1 MTGDGSN
8 SAAKGAARRGRASA
22 PAAGAGAGKVPS
34 KAPSKAAAK
43 RATRHAFA
51 QQAGLLFESPEDV
64 ICGVDEAGRG
74 PLAGPVVAAAVILD
88 PARPI
93 EGLDDSK
100 ALSARTRDVLY
111 DLIVERSLAWCV
123 ASATVEEID
132 TLNILHA
139 TMLAM
144 RRAVEGLPV
153 TPTLAKIDGNRCP
166 VLPVRSEAV
175 IGGDAL
181 VPSISAA
188 SIIAKVTRDR
198 LLLDLHE
205 AHPLYGFDAHAGYG
219 TPQHLAALREHGPC
233 VHHRR
238 SFAPVREA
246 YALQGIV
253 LTGMASAERAADG
266 FEAGDACASS
276 GSSAPF

>member
-1 MTGDGSN
+1 MTEGVTKPRARVKSP
-8 SAAKGAARRGRASA
+8 AAKALSQAAQKRAARQ
-22 PAAGAGAGKVPS
+22 VQ
-34 KAPSKAAAK
+34 
-43 RATRHAFA
+43 A
-51 QQAGLLFESPEDV
+51 QQAGLLFESPDDI

-93 EGLDDSK
+93 KGLDDSK
-100 ALSARTRDVLY
+100 VLTAKARDALY
-111 DLIVERSLAWCV
+111 EQIVERSLAWCA

-144 RRAVEGLPV
+144 RRAVEGLGI

-198 LLLDLHE
+198 MLLELHE
-205 AHPLYGFDAHAGYG
+205 RHPLYGFDAHAGYG
-219 TPQHLAALREHGPC
+219 TPQHLAALRSHGPC
-233 VHHRR
+233 EHHRR

-246 YALQGIV
+246 YALHGIV
-253 LTGMASAERAADG
+253 VPGAAALVSD
-266 FEAGDACASS
+266 ATDLGDDAF
-276 GSSAPF
+276 APA

>member
-1 MTGDGSN
+1 MSEGTSKRAGAKAPAVKSATG
-8 SAAKGAARRGRASA
+8 SARKAPSQAALKIAARRKLAR
-22 PAAGAGAGKVPS
+22 
-34 KAPSKAAAK
+34 
-43 RATRHAFA
+43 
-51 QQAGLLFESPEDV
+51 QAGLLFESPDDV

-93 EGLDDSK
+93 RGLNDSK
-100 ALSARTRDVLY
+100 MLTAKARDSLY
-111 DLIVERSLAWCV
+111 ERIVERSLAWCV

-144 RRAVEGLPV
+144 RRAVEGLSV

-166 VLPVRSEAV
+166 VMSVRSEAV

-198 LLLDLHE
+198 MLLDLHE
-205 AHPLYGFDAHAGYG
+205 RHPHYGFDAHAGYG
-219 TPQHLAALREHGPC
+219 TPQHLEALRTHGPC
-233 VHHRR
+233 EHHRR

-246 YALQGIV
+246 YVLHGIV
-253 LTGMASAERAADG
+253 LPGAATVVSDV
-266 FEAGDACASS
+266 AGVEDDAF
-276 GSSAPF
+276 APR

>member
-1 MTGDGSN
+1 MTEGVTRPRARAKSP
-8 SAAKGAARRGRASA
+8 AAKAAKAAKAAVKSPSQAAQKRAARQIE
-22 PAAGAGAGKVPS
+22 
-34 KAPSKAAAK
+34 
-43 RATRHAFA
+43 A
-51 QQAGLLFESPEDV
+51 QQAGLLFESPDDV

-100 ALSARTRDVLY
+100 ALSAKARDALY
-111 DLIVERSLAWCV
+111 EQIVERSLAWCV

-144 RRAVEGLPV
+144 RRAVEGLSIA
-153 TPTLAKIDGNRCP
+153 PTLAKIDGNRCP

-198 LLLDLHE
+198 MLLELHDR
-205 AHPLYGFDAHAGYG
+205 HPVYGFDAHAGYG
-219 TPQHLAALREHGPC
+219 TPQHLAALRAHGPC
-233 VHHRR
+233 EHHRR

-246 YALQGIV
+246 YALHGIV
-253 LTGMASAERAADG
+253 LPGAATLVSD
-266 FEAGDACASS
+266 AANLDGDAFA
-276 GSSAPF
+276 AA

>member
-1 MTGDGSN
+1 MTDGVT
-8 SAAKGAARRGRASA
+8 KPRGRAKS
-22 PAAGAGAGKVPS
+22 PAAKTTKTTKPAA
-34 KAPSKAAAK
+34 KAPSQAAQK
-43 RATRHAFA
+43 RAVRQIQA
-51 QQAGLLFESPEDV
+51 QQAGLLFESPDDV
-64 ICGVDEAGRG
+64 VCGVDEAGRG

-93 EGLDDSK
+93 AGLDDSK
-100 ALSARTRDVLY
+100 ALSAKARDALY
-111 DLIVERSLAWCV
+111 DQIVERSLAWCV
-123 ASATVEEID
+123 AEASVDEID

-144 RRAVEGLPV
+144 RRAVEGLGI

-198 LLLDLHE
+198 MLMELH
-205 AHPLYGFDAHAGYG
+205 ARHPVYGFDAHAGYG
-219 TPQHLAALREHGPC
+219 TAQHLAALRTHGPC
-233 VHHRR
+233 EHHRR

-246 YALQGIV
+246 YALHGIV
-253 LTGMASAERAADG
+253 PPGAADP
-266 FEAGDACASS
+266 GDDAFTPA
-276 GSSAPF
+276 

>member
-1 MTGDGSN
+1 MSEGITKRTK
-8 SAAKGAARRGRASA
+8 AAKA
-22 PAAGAGAGKVPS
+22 
-34 KAPSKAAAK
+34 KAPSQAAQK
-43 RATRHAFA
+43 RAIRLQLAE
-51 QQAGLLFESPEDV
+51 QAGLLFESPEDI

-93 EGLDDSK
+93 AGLDDSK
-100 ALSARTRDVLY
+100 ALTAKSRDALY

-123 ASATVEEID
+123 AKASVEEID

-144 RRAVEGLPV
+144 RRAVEGLSV

-181 VPSISAA
+181 VPAISAA

-198 LLLDLHE
+198 MLLELHT
-205 AHPLYGFDAHAGYG
+205 AFPAYGFDAHAGYG
-219 TPQHLAALREHGPC
+219 TPQHLAALRAHGPC
-233 VHHRR
+233 AHHRR

-246 YALQGIV
+246 YELHGVIV
-253 LTGMASAERAADG
+253 SA
-266 FEAGDACASS
+266 
-276 GSSAPF
+276 

>member
-1 MTGDGSN
+1 MSEGPIKRIR
-8 SAAKGAARRGRASA
+8 AKA
-22 PAAGAGAGKVPS
+22 PAAKTAGKAARQS
-34 KAPSKAAAK
+34 AAKAPSKAAEK
-43 RATRHAFA
+43 RASRQMWAE
-51 QQAGLLFESPEDV
+51 QAGLLFESPDDI

-74 PLAGPVVAAAVILD
+74 PLAGPVTAAAVILD

-93 EGLDDSK
+93 AGLDDSK
-100 ALSARTRDVLY
+100 VLTAKAREALY
-111 DLIVERSLAWCV
+111 ELIVERSLAWCV
-123 ASATVEEID
+123 ASASVEEID

-144 RRAVEGLPV
+144 RRAVEGLGV
-153 TPTLAKIDGNRCP
+153 MPTLAKIDGNRCP

-198 LLLDLHE
+198 LLLELHE
-205 AHPLYGFDAHAGYG
+205 TFPVYGFDAHAGYG
-219 TPQHLAALREHGPC
+219 TAQHLAALRAHGPC

-238 SFAPVREA
+238 SFAPVRDA
-246 YALQGIV
+246 YALHGLALPGV
-253 LTGMASAERAADG
+253 ATLVSDV
-266 FEAGDACASS
+266 AGLDDDAF
-276 GSSAPF
+276 APA

>member
-1 MTGDGSN
+1 MSEGTVKRPKAAPKGS
-8 SAAKGAARRGRASA
+8 
-22 PAAGAGAGKVPS
+22 P
-34 KAPSKAAAK
+34 KAAAK
-43 RATRHAFA
+43 PKAPSQAAQKRAMRLQLAE
-51 QQAGLLFESPEDV
+51 QAGLLFESPEDV

-93 EGLDDSK
+93 AGLDDSK
-100 ALSARTRDVLY
+100 ALTAKSRDALY

-123 ASATVEEID
+123 AEASVKEID

-144 RRAVEGLPV
+144 RRAVEGLSI

-181 VPSISAA
+181 VPAISAA

-198 LLLDLHE
+198 MLLELHM
-205 AHPLYGFDAHAGYG
+205 AFPAYGFDAHAGYG
-219 TPQHLAALREHGPC
+219 TPQHLAALRAHGPC
-233 VHHRR
+233 AHHRR

-246 YALQGIV
+246 YELHGVIV
-253 LTGMASAERAADG
+253 SA
-266 FEAGDACASS
+266 
-276 GSSAPF
+276 

>member
-1 MTGDGSN
+1 MSENAEKSAKAGERAPVKR
-8 SAAKGAARRGRASA
+8 AAKKPQSQAALKIAARR
-22 PAAGAGAGKVPS
+22 KF
-34 KAPSKAAAK
+34 AK
-43 RATRHAFA
+43 
-51 QQAGLLFESPEDV
+51 QAGLLFESPDDV

-88 PARPI
+88 PSRSI
-93 EGLDDSK
+93 RGLNDSK
-100 ALSARTRDVLY
+100 LLTAKSRDALY
-111 DLIVERSLAWCV
+111 EHIVERSLAWCV

-144 RRAVEGLPV
+144 RRAVEGLSIV
-153 TPTLAKIDGNRCP
+153 PTLAKIDGNRCP
-166 VLPVRSEAV
+166 VMTVRSEAV

-198 LLLDLHE
+198 MLLELHE
-205 AHPLYGFDAHAGYG
+205 TFPHYGFDAHAGYG

-233 VHHRR
+233 EHHRR

-246 YALQGIV
+246 YTLHGVVVPGARAI
-253 LTGMASAERAADG
+253 AIEAADLD
-266 FEAGDACASS
+266 GDAF
-276 GSSAPF
+276 APA

>member
-1 MTGDGSN
+1 MSEGTIKRAKAPAVKKPPSQ
-8 SAAKGAARRGRASA
+8 AALKLAARR
-22 PAAGAGAGKVPS
+22 
-34 KAPSKAAAK
+34 KAA
-43 RATRHAFA
+43 R
-51 QQAGLLFESPEDV
+51 QAGLLFESPDDV

-93 EGLDDSK
+93 RGLDDSK
-100 ALSARTRDVLY
+100 VLTAQAREALY
-111 DLIVERSLAWCV
+111 EQIVERSLAWC
-123 ASATVEEID
+123 AALATVEEID

-144 RRAVEGLPV
+144 RRAVEGLSI

-166 VLPVRSEAV
+166 VMPVRSEAV

-198 LLLDLHE
+198 MLVDLHE
-205 AHPLYGFDAHAGYG
+205 RHPHYGFDAHAGYG
-219 TPQHLAALREHGPC
+219 TPQHLEALRVHGPC
-233 VHHRR
+233 EHHRR

-246 YALQGIV
+246 FALHGIAV
-253 LTGMASAERAADG
+253 PGAAAVASDAASL
-266 FEAGDACASS
+266 EAGDAF
-276 GSSAPF
+276 APLP

>member
-1 MTGDGSN
+1 MSEGTVKRAK
-8 SAAKGAARRGRASA
+8 AAPKAAVK
-22 PAAGAGAGKVPS
+22 P
-34 KAPSKAAAK
+34 KAPSQAAQK
-43 RATRHAFA
+43 RAVRLQLAE
-51 QQAGLLFESPEDV
+51 QAGLLFESPEDV

-93 EGLDDSK
+93 AGLDDSK
-100 ALSARTRDVLY
+100 ALTAKSRDALY

-123 ASATVEEID
+123 AEASVEEID

-144 RRAVEGLPV
+144 RRAVEGLSI

-181 VPSISAA
+181 VPAISAA

-198 LLLDLHE
+198 MLLELHT
-205 AHPLYGFDAHAGYG
+205 AFPAYGFDAHAGYG
-219 TPQHLAALREHGPC
+219 TPQHLAALRAHGPC
-233 VHHRR
+233 THHRR

-246 YALQGIV
+246 YELHGVIV
-253 LTGMASAERAADG
+253 SA
-266 FEAGDACASS
+266 
-276 GSSAPF
+276 

>member
-1 MTGDGSN
+1 MSDEAIKPAIKRAK
-8 SAAKGAARRGRASA
+8 SAAK
-22 PAAGAGAGKVPS
+22 P
-34 KAPSKAAAK
+34 KAPSQAAQK
-43 RATRHAFA
+43 RAMRLQLAE
-51 QQAGLLFESPEDV
+51 QAGLLFESPDDI

-93 EGLDDSK
+93 AGLDDSK
-100 ALSARTRDVLY
+100 ALTAKSRDALY

-123 ASATVEEID
+123 AEASVEEID

-144 RRAVEGLPV
+144 RRAVEGLSL

-181 VPSISAA
+181 VPAISAA

-198 LLLDLHE
+198 MLLELHS
-205 AHPLYGFDAHAGYG
+205 AFPAYGFDAHAGYG
-219 TPQHLAALREHGPC
+219 TPQHLEALRAHGPC
-233 VHHRR
+233 AHHRR

-246 YALQGIV
+246 YELHGVIV
-253 LTGMASAERAADG
+253 SA
-266 FEAGDACASS
+266 
-276 GSSAPF
+276 

>member
-1 MTGDGSN
+1 MSEGTIKRAKAPAVKPAARKSP
-8 SAAKGAARRGRASA
+8 SAAALKLAARR
-22 PAAGAGAGKVPS
+22 
-34 KAPSKAAAK
+34 KAA
-43 RATRHAFA
+43 R
-51 QQAGLLFESPEDV
+51 QAGLLFESPDDV

-93 EGLDDSK
+93 RGLNDSK
-100 ALSARTRDVLY
+100 LLTAQARETLY
-111 DLIVERSLAWCV
+111 ERIVERSLAWSV

-144 RRAVEGLPV
+144 RRAVEGLSIV
-153 TPTLAKIDGNRCP
+153 PTLAKIDGNRCP
-166 VLPVRSEAV
+166 VMPVRSEAV

-198 LLLDLHE
+198 MLVELHQR
-205 AHPLYGFDAHAGYG
+205 HPHYGFDAHAGYG
-219 TPQHLAALREHGPC
+219 TPQHLEALRVHGPC
-233 VHHRR
+233 EHHRR
-238 SFAPVREA
+238 SFAPVRDA
-246 YALQGIV
+246 YALHGLALPGAATMV
-253 LTGMASAERAADG
+253 VSAADLA
-266 FEAGDACASS
+266 EGDAF
-276 GSSAPF
+276 APVP